1 MSVIVILIFLGLVV
15 SSGFLVAFAISAQA
29 GQFDDLETP
38 AHRAIQD
45 DPEPPESF
53 KTAK

>member
-1 MSVIVILIFLGLVV
+1 MSVMLILIFLGLAVAG
-15 SSGFLVAFAISAQA
+15 GFLFAFAMSVQA

-45 DPEPPESF
+45 DPEQSESF

>member
-1 MSVIVILIFLGLVV
+1 MSVMLILIFLGLVV
-15 SSGFLVAFAISAQA
+15 AGGFLVAFAMSAQA

-45 DPEPPESF
+45 DPEQPESF